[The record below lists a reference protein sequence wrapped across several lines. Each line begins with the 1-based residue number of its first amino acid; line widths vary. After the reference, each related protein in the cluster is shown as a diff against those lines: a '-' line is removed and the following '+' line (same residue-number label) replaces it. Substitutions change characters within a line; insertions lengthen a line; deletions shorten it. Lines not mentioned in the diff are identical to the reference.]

1 MGKKGNQVNK
11 PKNETARPDAAQ
23 SKRAAPDWSL
33 LILAGIGLVVTGL
46 LLWSTLTATTLPY
59 CKEGSG
65 CDVVQ
70 NSRWSQFL
78 GVPLVIWGIAT
89 YVAIGLSAV
98 IPASPTARR
107 RWSSLIVSA
116 GFGISV
122 YLTVIS
128 VTVIEATCIYC
139 LVSLVVMAGGF
150 GLSFLPP
157 EAPAPTRRA
166 AGLGLAAAIAVVMH
180 IDAGGAFDETGGVAD
195 PYLKGLAVHLEQR
208 GVKFYGAS
216 WCPHC
221 QQQKELFGGAARF
234 LPYVECSPHGRKA
247 PRATACEMEAI
258 RNYPTWVIDER
269 RVERVLATD
278 TLAKLSGFSAR
289 ADLARAGGDA
299 R

>member
-1 MGKKGNQVNK
+1 MGKQKTRAKK
-11 PKNETARPDAAQ
+11 PKKETTQPARAQ
-23 SKRAAPDWSL
+23 KQRAAPDWPL

-46 LLWSTLTATTLPY
+46 LLWSTLTVTTLPY

-70 NSRWSQFL
+70 NSRWSSFL
-78 GVPLVIWGIAT
+78 GVPLVLWGIAT
-89 YVAIGLSAV
+89 YAAIGLSAV
-98 IPASPTARR
+98 VPATPTARR
-107 RWSSLIVSA
+107 RWSSLLVSA

-150 GLSFLPP
+150 GLSFLPA
-157 EAPAPTRRA
+157 ESPALPTRRW
-166 AGLGLAAAIAVVMH
+166 AGLGLAAVVAVVMH
-180 IDAGGAFDETGGVAD
+180 IDAGGVFDGTGGAAD
-195 PYLKGLAVHLEQR
+195 PYLKGLAEHLEAR

-247 PRATACEMEAI
+247 PRATECEIEDI
-258 RNYPTWVIDER
+258 SNYPTWIIDGR
-269 RVERVLATD
+269 RIERVLAANA
-278 TLAKLSGFSAR
+278 LATISGFTAR
-289 ADLARAGGDA
+289 GERP
-299 R
+299 

>member
-1 MGKKGNQVNK
+1 MAKQKNRAKKPNK
-11 PKNETARPDAAQ
+11 ETVQAQ
-23 SKRAAPDWSL
+23 RAAPDWPL

-70 NSRWSQFL
+70 NSRWSSFL
-78 GVPLVIWGIAT
+78 SVPLVLWGIAT
-89 YVAIGLSAV
+89 YAAIGLSAV
-98 IPASPTARR
+98 IPATPTTRR
-107 RWSSLIVSA
+107 RWSSLLVSA

-150 GLSFLPP
+150 GLSFLPAESP
-157 EAPAPTRRA
+157 APPTRRW
-166 AGLGLAAAIAVVMH
+166 AGLGLAAVIAVVMH
-180 IDAGGAFDETGGVAD
+180 FDAGGAFDGTGGTAD
-195 PYLKGLAVHLEQR
+195 PYLKALAEHLDQR

-247 PRATACEMEAI
+247 PQATECEIEDI
-258 RNYPTWVIDER
+258 SNYPTWVIDGR
-269 RVERVLATD
+269 RIERVLAANA
-278 TLAKLSGFSAR
+278 LATMSGFT
-289 ADLARAGGDA
+289 AGE
-299 R
+299 RP